1 MHVIKVCLAF
11 TFSLW
16 LFSLTAQK
24 QKTSYIEVA
33 AQKGQGVF
41 ALLRSYQLLGQSSNI
56 DLFYEINGLQK
67 NTPLTKGKKYYLPLV
82 QIEFDKKSIRSST
95 KIKDYDLAKEIESY
109 NEDLVKSGLKKK
121 SYKQDF
127 ELWVPQ
133 FYLDQ
138 PNTNNLV
145 NQKPTQLKSEFSS
158 NKTTSQTDTIAN
170 IAVKSKK
177 FTEDKLVSDTKLN
190 DKEDS
195 DIKMTDYDQFA
206 KKVSNKS
213 VDVALFGPNKRNVPI
228 ESNKLHNQIFY
239 IVPGHGGPDPGAIAK
254 DVFGDHDICEDEYAY
269 DVSLRLA
276 RNLISEG
283 ATVYVIVQDKNDGIR
298 DDKYLECDTDEKA
311 MGNYEMPI
319 SQKKR
324 LRQGMQYVNQLYLKH
339 KLEGIQNQW
348 MISIHIDS
356 QPEESRQDV
365 FFYYQSESKKS
376 KKKAKKLQEVFSE
389 KYGQYQGRDYNGT
402 VSSRPL
408 FVMRASDPE
417 PVYVELANI
426 RNKKDRERI
435 ILPQNRQILA
445 DWLMEGFLK

>member
-41 ALLRSYQLLGQSSNI
+41 ALLRAYH
-56 DLFYEINGLQK
+56 GLQK

-138 PNTNNLV
+138 PTTINLV

-158 NKTTSQTDTIAN
+158 KKTTSHIDTIAN

-177 FTEDKLVSDTKLN
+177 ITEDKLVSDTKLK

-195 DIKMTDYDQFA
+195 DTKMTDYDQFA

-283 ATVYVIVQDKNDGIR
+283 ATVYVIVQDKNDG
-298 DDKYLECDTDEKA
+298 
-311 MGNYEMPI
+311 
-319 SQKKR
+319 
-324 LRQGMQYVNQLYLKH
+324 
-339 KLEGIQNQW
+339 
-348 MISIHIDS
+348 
-356 QPEESRQDV
+356 
-365 FFYYQSESKKS
+365 
-376 KKKAKKLQEVFSE
+376 
-389 KYGQYQGRDYNGT
+389 
-402 VSSRPL
+402 
-408 FVMRASDPE
+408 
-417 PVYVELANI
+417 
-426 RNKKDRERI
+426 
-435 ILPQNRQILA
+435 
-445 DWLMEGFLK
+445 